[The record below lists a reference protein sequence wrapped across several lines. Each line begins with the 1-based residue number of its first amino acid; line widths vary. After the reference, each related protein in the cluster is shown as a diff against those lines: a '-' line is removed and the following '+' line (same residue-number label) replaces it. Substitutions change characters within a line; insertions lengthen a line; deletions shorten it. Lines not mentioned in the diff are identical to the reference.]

1 MTLHVCDG
9 AFPFSEVT
17 GISSGR
23 THEYKWFYANQDWSE
38 VSTRRFTLSIP
49 PNNDAT
55 GAPTISGTARVGR
68 VLTADVSGI
77 ADVDGLPDVLTFE
90 YQWLRVAG
98 GNEADED
105 IAGATGS
112 TYRPVAADAGKQ
124 VRVRVSFT
132 DKLGGEE
139 SAISQVYPNPG
150 TIAANAAPTG
160 AHRTVTVAE
169 DEPYTFGALEFEFAD
184 TDGDALAGV
193 KITALPAAGKG
204 TLALDGVAVEADG
217 VVEASDLGKL
227 VYTPPADAN
236 GSGYGSFT
244 FKVSDGGSESAA
256 HYTMTIDVTAVNDA
270 ATGAPTISGTA
281 RVGQELTAD
290 ASGIADVD
298 RLPDVS
304 TFEYQWLQV
313 DGGSDTDVEGATAKT
328 YRLAAGDEGKQ
339 LKVRVSFTDLDGT
352 EESLTSAA
360 YPSSGSVGESLA
372 CHAPDLGERRE
383 VWTGL
388 LSVAAGNNGAFGDF
402 YGYYDGI
409 GGSVDNPNI
418 EFGAYRFTV
427 DAAFHPSEGSRK
439 GALYFST
446 VNYFTNEPRLKM
458 TLHVCGEDF
467 PYTASTGVLFW
478 GQHRAWSY
486 ANQDW
491 SEVSTRRLRL
501 SIPPDNDATGVPTIS
516 GTARVGEELTADAGA
531 IADVDGLPDVT
542 TFEYQWVR
550 VASGSEADIDGAT
563 GSTYRSVEAD
573 AGTQVRVRVSFTD
586 KLGGEESAI
595 SEVYPN
601 PGTIAANTAPTAA
614 NGTVTVDEDTSYTFQ
629 TGDFAFADEDDGDVL
644 ASVKITALPAA
655 GTLALDGTAVTADQ
669 EIAASDLGKL
679 TYTPPA
685 DANDPGYASFTFKV
699 SDGTSE
705 SAAPYTVTIDVTA
718 VNDAA
723 TGAPTITGTARV
735 GQVLTAE
742 ASGIADVDGLPA
754 ASTFAWQWLRAG
766 SGSDTVIA
774 GATARTYRLVA
785 GDAGKK
791 FKVRVGFT
799 DLDGTAEALTSAAYP
814 AALEQVVP
822 NAVPTSANLAV
833 TVDEDTSDTFQ
844 TGDFAFADED
854 DGDVLASVKITA
866 LPAAGTLAL
875 DGTAVAADQEIAASD
890 LGKLVYTP
898 PADANDPG
906 YASFAFKVSDGTSES
921 AAPYTVTI
929 DVTAVNDAATGAPTI
944 TGTARVGQVLTAEA
958 SGIADVDGL
967 PAASTFAWQWL
978 RVDSGSDTVIA
989 GATART
995 YRLVAGDAGKKFKVR
1010 VGFTDLDGTAEALAS
1025 AAYPAALEQVVPNAV
1040 PTSVNL
1046 AVTVDE
1052 DTSYTFQTGDF
1063 AFADEDDGDVLA
1075 SVKITALPAAGTL
1088 ALDGTA
1094 VTADREIA
1102 ASDLGKLTY
1111 TPPAD
1116 ANDPGY
1122 ASFAFKVSD
1131 GTSESASPYTVTIDV
1146 TAVNDAATGA
1156 PTITGTARVGQVL
1169 TAEASGIA
1177 DVDGLPAASTFA
1189 WQWLRV
1195 DSGSD
1200 TVIAGATARTYRLA
1214 AGDAGKKF
1222 KVRVGFTDLDGTAEA
1237 LTSAA
1242 YPASQSVEQNA
1253 APTGANNTV
1262 TVAEDG
1268 SHTFAAPEFGF
1279 ADTDGDVL
1287 VSVKLVTLPAAGKGT
1302 LTLGGVPVRANQ
1314 VIGTS
1319 DLGRLVYTPP
1329 ADAND
1334 PGYASFTFKVSDGTS
1349 ESAAPYTVTIDVTA
1363 VNDAATGAPTITGTA
1378 RVGQVLTADASGI
1391 ADVDGLPAASTFAW
1405 QWLQAGSGSDT
1416 VIAGATARTYRLAA
1430 GDAGKKFKVRV
1441 GFTDL
1446 DGTAEALT
1454 SAAYP
1459 ASQSVE
1465 QNAAPTGANNTVT
1478 VEEDGSHTFAAPEF
1492 GFADTDGDVL
1502 VSVKLVTLPAAG
1514 KGTLTL
1520 GGVPVRANQ
1529 VIGTSDLG
1537 RLVYTPPADAND
1549 PGYASFTFK
1558 VSDGTSES
1566 AAPYTVTIDVT
1577 AVNDAATGAPTI
1589 TGTARVGQVLTA
1601 DASGIADVDGL
1612 PAASTFAW
1620 QWLQAGSGSDTVIAG
1635 ATART
1640 YRLAAGDAGKKFKV
1654 RVGFTDLDGTAEA
1667 LTSAAYPASQSVEQ
1681 NAAPTGANNT
1691 VTVAEDGSHTFAAPE
1706 FGFADTDGDV
1716 LVSVK
1721 LVTLP
1726 AAGKGT
1732 LTLGGV
1738 PVRANQVIGTSDLG
1752 RLVYTPPADANDPG
1766 YASFTFK
1773 VSDGT
1778 SESAAPYTVTIDVT
1792 AVNDAATGAPT
1803 ITGTARVGQVLTAD
1817 ASGIADVDGLPA
1829 ASTFAWQWL
1838 QAGSGSDTVIAGA
1851 TARTYRLAAG
1861 DAGKKFKVRVGFT
1874 DLDGTA
1880 EALTS
1885 AAYPASQSVEQN
1897 AAPTGANNTVTV
1909 EEDGSHTFAAPEFG
1923 FADTD
1928 GDVLVSVKLVTLPAA
1943 GKGTLT
1949 LGGVPV
1955 RANQVIGT
1963 SDLGRLVY
1971 TPPADANDPG
1981 YASFTFKVSDGT
1993 SESAAPYT
2001 VTIDVTAVNDA
2012 ATGAPTITGTAR
2024 VGQVLTADA
2033 SGIADV
2039 DGLPA
2044 ASTFA
2049 WQWLQAGSGSDTVI
2063 AGATARTY
2071 RLVAGDAGKKFKVRV
2086 GFTDLDG
2093 TAEALTSAA
2102 YPASQSVEQNAAPTS
2117 ANLAVTVDEDT
2128 SYTFRTGDFAFADT
2142 DGDVLVSV
2150 KLVTLPAAG
2159 KGTLTLGGVPVRAN
2173 QVIGTS
2179 DLGRLVY
2186 TPPADANDPGY
2197 ASFTFKVSD
2206 GTSESAAPY
2215 TVTIDVTAVNDA
2227 ATGAPTITGTA
2238 RVGQVLTADASGI
2251 ADVDGL
2257 PAASTFAWQWLQA
2270 GSGSDTVIAGAT
2282 ARTYRL
2288 VAGDAGKK
2296 FKVRVGFTD
2305 LDGTAEALTSAAYP
2319 ASQSVEQNAAPTGA
2333 NNTVT
2338 VEEDGSHTFAAP
2350 EFGFADTD
2358 GDVLVSVK
2366 LVTLPAAGKGT
2377 LTLGGVPVRAN
2388 QVIGTSDLGRLVYT
2402 PPADANDPG
2411 YASFTFK
2418 VSDGTSESAAP
2429 YTVTIDVTAVNDA
2442 ATGAPTITGT
2452 ARVGQVLTAD
2462 ASGIADVDGLPAAST
2477 FAWQWLQAGSGSD
2490 TVIAGATARTY
2501 RLVAGDAGKKF
2512 KVRVGFTDLDGTA
2525 EALTS
2530 AAYPASQS
2538 VEQNA
2543 APTGAN
2549 NTVTVEEDGSHTF
2562 AAPEFGFSD
2571 TDGDVLVSVKLVT
2584 LPAAGK
2590 GTLTL
2595 GGVPVRANQVIGTSD
2610 LGRLVYTPPAD
2621 ANDPGYASFT
2631 FKVSDGTS
2639 ESAAPYTVTIDV
2651 TAVNDAATGA
2661 PTITGTAR
2669 VGQVLT
2675 ADASGIADVDGLP
2688 AASTFAWQWLQ
2699 AGSGSDTVIAGATA
2713 RTYRLVA
2720 GDAGKKFK
2728 VRVGFTDLDGT
2739 AEALTSAAY
2748 PASQSVEQN
2757 AAPTGANNTVTVAE
2771 DGSHTFAAPEFG
2783 FSDTDGDVLVSVKLV
2798 TLPAAGKGTL
2808 TLGGV
2813 PVRANQVIGTSD
2825 LGRLVYTPPADA
2837 NDPGYASFTFKV
2849 SDGTSESA
2857 APYTVTIDV
2866 TAVNDAATGAP
2877 TISGTARVGQ
2887 VLTAD
2892 ASGIADVDG
2901 LPAASTFAWQW
2912 LRAGSGSDT
2921 VIAGATARTYRL
2933 VAGDAGKKFK
2943 VRVGFTD
2950 LDGTAEALTS
2960 AAYPASQSV
2969 EQNAAPTS
2977 ANLAVTVDEDTS
2989 YTFRTGDFA
2998 FADTDGDVLVSVKL
3012 VTLPAAGKGT
3022 LTLGGVPVRANQVI
3036 GTSDLGRLVYT
3047 PPADANDPGYAS
3059 FTFKVSDGT
3068 SESAAPYT
3076 VTIDVT
3082 AVNDAAT
3089 GAPTISGTARV
3100 GQVLTAECERDR
3112 GCGRVAC
3119 GLDLRLAVAAG
3130 RQRERY
3136 GDRRGDGQ
3144 DLPPG
3149 GGGRGEE
3156 VQGAGGVHGP

>member
-1 MTLHVCDG
+1 M
-9 AFPFSEVT
+9 
-17 GISSGR
+17 R
-23 THEYKWFYANQDWSE
+23 T
-38 VSTRRFTLSIP
+38 
-49 PNNDAT
+49 
-55 GAPTISGTARVGR
+55 
-68 VLTADVSGI
+68 
-77 ADVDGLPDVLTFE
+77 
-90 YQWLRVAG
+90 
-98 GNEADED
+98 
-105 IAGATGS
+105 
-112 TYRPVAADAGKQ
+112 
-124 VRVRVSFT
+124 
-132 DKLGGEE
+132 
-139 SAISQVYPNPG
+139 
-150 TIAANAAPTG
+150 
-160 AHRTVTVAE
+160 
-169 DEPYTFGALEFEFAD
+169 
-184 TDGDALAGV
+184 TDGDVLVSV
-193 KITALPAAGKG
+193 KLVTLPAAGKG
-204 TLALDGVAVEADG
+204 TLTLGGVPVRANQVIG
-217 VVEASDLGKL
+217 TSDLGRL
-227 VYTPPADAN
+227 V
-236 GSGYGSFT
+236 
-244 FKVSDGGSESAA
+244 
-256 HYTMTIDVTAVNDA
+256 
-270 ATGAPTISGTA
+270 
-281 RVGQELTAD
+281 
-290 ASGIADVD
+290 
-298 RLPDVS
+298 
-304 TFEYQWLQV
+304 
-313 DGGSDTDVEGATAKT
+313 
-328 YRLAAGDEGKQ
+328 
-339 LKVRVSFTDLDGT
+339 
-352 EESLTSAA
+352 
-360 YPSSGSVGESLA
+360 
-372 CHAPDLGERRE
+372 
-383 VWTGL
+383 
-388 LSVAAGNNGAFGDF
+388 
-402 YGYYDGI
+402 
-409 GGSVDNPNI
+409 
-418 EFGAYRFTV
+418 
-427 DAAFHPSEGSRK
+427 
-439 GALYFST
+439 
-446 VNYFTNEPRLKM
+446 
-458 TLHVCGEDF
+458 
-467 PYTASTGVLFW
+467 
-478 GQHRAWSY
+478 
-486 ANQDW
+486 
-491 SEVSTRRLRL
+491 
-501 SIPPDNDATGVPTIS
+501 
-516 GTARVGEELTADAGA
+516 
-531 IADVDGLPDVT
+531 
-542 TFEYQWVR
+542 
-550 VASGSEADIDGAT
+550 
-563 GSTYRSVEAD
+563 
-573 AGTQVRVRVSFTD
+573 
-586 KLGGEESAI
+586 
-595 SEVYPN
+595 
-601 PGTIAANTAPTAA
+601 
-614 NGTVTVDEDTSYTFQ
+614 
-629 TGDFAFADEDDGDVL
+629 
-644 ASVKITALPAA
+644 
-655 GTLALDGTAVTADQ
+655 
-669 EIAASDLGKL
+669 
-679 TYTPPA
+679 YTPPA

-735 GQVLTAE
+735 GQVLTA
-742 ASGIADVDGLPA
+742 D
-754 ASTFAWQWLRAG
+754 
-766 SGSDTVIA
+766 
-774 GATARTYRLVA
+774 
-785 GDAGKK
+785 
-791 FKVRVGFT
+791 
-799 DLDGTAEALTSAAYP
+799 
-814 AALEQVVP
+814 
-822 NAVPTSANLAV
+822 
-833 TVDEDTSDTFQ
+833 
-844 TGDFAFADED
+844 
-854 DGDVLASVKITA
+854 
-866 LPAAGTLAL
+866 
-875 DGTAVAADQEIAASD
+875 
-890 LGKLVYTP
+890 
-898 PADANDPG
+898 
-906 YASFAFKVSDGTSES
+906 
-921 AAPYTVTI
+921 
-929 DVTAVNDAATGAPTI
+929 
-944 TGTARVGQVLTAEA
+944 A

-1010 VGFTDLDGTAEALAS
+1010 VGFTDLDGTAEALTS
-1025 AAYPAALEQVVPNAV
+1025 AAYPASQSVEQNAA
-1040 PTSVNL
+1040 PTGANNT
-1046 AVTVDE
+1046 VTVEE
-1052 DTSYTFQTGDF
+1052 DGSHTFAAPEFG
-1063 AFADEDDGDVLA
+1063 FADTDGDVLV
-1075 SVKITALPAAGTL
+1075 SVKLVTLPAAGKGTL
-1088 ALDGTA
+1088 TLGGVPVRANQVIGT
-1094 VTADREIA
+1094 
-1102 ASDLGKLTY
+1102 SDLGRLVY

-1122 ASFAFKVSD
+1122 ASFTFKVSD
-1131 GTSESASPYTVTIDV
+1131 GTSESAAPYTVTIDV

-1156 PTITGTARVGQVL
+1156 PTISGTARVGQVL
-1169 TAEASGIA
+1169 TADASGIA

-1189 WQWLRV
+1189 WQWLQAG
-1195 DSGSD
+1195 SGSD

-1262 TVAEDG
+1262 TVEEDG

-1620 QWLQAGSGSDTVIAG
+1620 QWLQVDSGSDTVIAG

-1667 LTSAAYPASQSVEQ
+1667 LTSAAYPAALEQ
-1681 NAAPTGANNT
+1681 VVPNAVPTSANLA
-1691 VTVAEDGSHTFAAPE
+1691 VTVDEDTSYTFQTGDFA
-1706 FGFADTDGDV
+1706 FADGDDGDV
-1716 LVSVK
+1716 LASVK
-1721 LVTLP
+1721 ITALP
-1726 AAGKGT
+1726 AAGTLALDGT
-1732 LTLGGV
+1732 AVT
-1738 PVRANQVIGTSDLG
+1738 ADQEIAASDLG
-1752 RLVYTPPADANDPG
+1752 KLVYTPPADANDPG

-1803 ITGTARVGQVLTAD
+1803 ITGTARVGQVLTAE

-1838 QAGSGSDTVIAGA
+1838 Q
-1851 TARTYRLAAG
+1851 
-1861 DAGKKFKVRVGFT
+1861 
-1874 DLDGTA
+1874 
-1880 EALTS
+1880 
-1885 AAYPASQSVEQN
+1885 
-1897 AAPTGANNTVTV
+1897 
-1909 EEDGSHTFAAPEFG
+1909 
-1923 FADTD
+1923 
-1928 GDVLVSVKLVTLPAA
+1928 
-1943 GKGTLT
+1943 
-1949 LGGVPV
+1949 
-1955 RANQVIGT
+1955 
-1963 SDLGRLVY
+1963 
-1971 TPPADANDPG
+1971 
-1981 YASFTFKVSDGT
+1981 
-1993 SESAAPYT
+1993 
-2001 VTIDVTAVNDA
+2001 
-2012 ATGAPTITGTAR
+2012 
-2024 VGQVLTADA
+2024 
-2033 SGIADV
+2033 V
-2039 DGLPA
+2039 D
-2044 ASTFA
+2044 
-2049 WQWLQAGSGSDTVI
+2049 
-2063 AGATARTY
+2063 
-2071 RLVAGDAGKKFKVRV
+2071 
-2086 GFTDLDG
+2086 
-2093 TAEALTSAA
+2093 
-2102 YPASQSVEQNAAPTS
+2102 
-2117 ANLAVTVDEDT
+2117 
-2128 SYTFRTGDFAFADT
+2128 
-2142 DGDVLVSV
+2142 
-2150 KLVTLPAAG
+2150 
-2159 KGTLTLGGVPVRAN
+2159 
-2173 QVIGTS
+2173 
-2179 DLGRLVY
+2179 
-2186 TPPADANDPGY
+2186 
-2197 ASFTFKVSD
+2197 
-2206 GTSESAAPY
+2206 
-2215 TVTIDVTAVNDA
+2215 
-2227 ATGAPTITGTA
+2227 
-2238 RVGQVLTADASGI
+2238 
-2251 ADVDGL
+2251 
-2257 PAASTFAWQWLQA
+2257 
-2270 GSGSDTVIAGAT
+2270 SGSDTVIAGAT

-2477 FAWQWLQAGSGSD
+2477 FAWQWLQVDSGSD

-2501 RLVAGDAGKKF
+2501 RLA
-2512 KVRVGFTDLDGTA
+2512 
-2525 EALTS
+2525 
-2530 AAYPASQS
+2530 
-2538 VEQNA
+2538 
-2543 APTGAN
+2543 
-2549 NTVTVEEDGSHTF
+2549 
-2562 AAPEFGFSD
+2562 
-2571 TDGDVLVSVKLVT
+2571 
-2584 LPAAGK
+2584 
-2590 GTLTL
+2590 
-2595 GGVPVRANQVIGTSD
+2595 
-2610 LGRLVYTPPAD
+2610 
-2621 ANDPGYASFT
+2621 
-2631 FKVSDGTS
+2631 
-2639 ESAAPYTVTIDV
+2639 
-2651 TAVNDAATGA
+2651 
-2661 PTITGTAR
+2661 
-2669 VGQVLT
+2669 
-2675 ADASGIADVDGLP
+2675 
-2688 AASTFAWQWLQ
+2688 
-2699 AGSGSDTVIAGATA
+2699 
-2713 RTYRLVA
+2713 
-2720 GDAGKKFK
+2720 
-2728 VRVGFTDLDGT
+2728 
-2739 AEALTSAAY
+2739 
-2748 PASQSVEQN
+2748 
-2757 AAPTGANNTVTVAE
+2757 
-2771 DGSHTFAAPEFG
+2771 
-2783 FSDTDGDVLVSVKLV
+2783 
-2798 TLPAAGKGTL
+2798 
-2808 TLGGV
+2808 
-2813 PVRANQVIGTSD
+2813 
-2825 LGRLVYTPPADA
+2825 
-2837 NDPGYASFTFKV
+2837 
-2849 SDGTSESA
+2849 
-2857 APYTVTIDV
+2857 
-2866 TAVNDAATGAP
+2866 
-2877 TISGTARVGQ
+2877 
-2887 VLTAD
+2887 
-2892 ASGIADVDG
+2892 
-2901 LPAASTFAWQW
+2901 
-2912 LRAGSGSDT
+2912 
-2921 VIAGATARTYRL
+2921 
-2933 VAGDAGKKFK
+2933 AGDAGKKFK

-3089 GAPTISGTARV
+3089 GAPTITGTARVGQVLTADASGIADVDGLPAASTFAWQWLQVGSGSDTVIGGATARTYRLAAGDAGKKFKVRVGFTDLDGTAEALTSAAYPASQSVEQNAAPTGANNTVTVEEDGSHTFAAPEFGFADTDGDVLVSVKLVTLPAAGKGTLTLGGVPVRANQVIGTSDLGRLVYTPPADANDPGYASFTFKVSDGTSESAAPYTVTIDVTAVNDAATGAPTITGTARVGQVLTADASGIADVDGLPAASTFAWQWLQVGSGSDTVIAGATARTYRLVAGDAGKKFKVRVGFTDLDGTAEALTSAAYPASQSVEQNAAPTGANNTVTVEEDGSHTFAAPEFGFADTDGDVLVSVKLVTLPAAGKGTLTLGGVPVRANQVIGTSDLGRLVYTPPADANDPGYASFTFKVSDGTSESAAPYTVTIDVTAVNDAATGAPTITGTARV
-3100 GQVLTAECERDR
+3100 GQVLTAEASGIADVDGLPAPSTFAWQWLQVDSGSDTVIAGATARTYRLVAGDA
-3112 GCGRVAC
+3112 GKKFKVRV
-3119 GLDLRLAVAAG
+3119 GFTDLDGTAEALTSAAYPASQSVEQNAAPTGANNTVTVEEDGSHTFAAPEFGFADTDGDVLVSVKLVTLPAAG
-3130 RQRERY
+3130 K
-3136 GDRRGDGQ
+3136 GT
-3144 DLPPG
+3144 LTL
-3149 GGGRGEE
+3149 
-3156 VQGAGGVHGP
+3156 GGVPVRANQVIGTSDLGRLVYTPPADANDPGYASFTFKVSDGTSESAAPYTVTMT

>member
-1 MTLHVCDG
+1 M
-9 AFPFSEVT
+9 
-17 GISSGR
+17 
-23 THEYKWFYANQDWSE
+23 
-38 VSTRRFTLSIP
+38 
-49 PNNDAT
+49 
-55 GAPTISGTARVGR
+55 
-68 VLTADVSGI
+68 
-77 ADVDGLPDVLTFE
+77 
-90 YQWLRVAG
+90 
-98 GNEADED
+98 
-105 IAGATGS
+105 
-112 TYRPVAADAGKQ
+112 
-124 VRVRVSFT
+124 
-132 DKLGGEE
+132 
-139 SAISQVYPNPG
+139 
-150 TIAANAAPTG
+150 
-160 AHRTVTVAE
+160 
-169 DEPYTFGALEFEFAD
+169 
-184 TDGDALAGV
+184 
-193 KITALPAAGKG
+193 
-204 TLALDGVAVEADG
+204 
-217 VVEASDLGKL
+217 
-227 VYTPPADAN
+227 
-236 GSGYGSFT
+236 
-244 FKVSDGGSESAA
+244 
-256 HYTMTIDVTAVNDA
+256 
-270 ATGAPTISGTA
+270 
-281 RVGQELTAD
+281 
-290 ASGIADVD
+290 
-298 RLPDVS
+298 
-304 TFEYQWLQV
+304 
-313 DGGSDTDVEGATAKT
+313 
-328 YRLAAGDEGKQ
+328 
-339 LKVRVSFTDLDGT
+339 
-352 EESLTSAA
+352 
-360 YPSSGSVGESLA
+360 
-372 CHAPDLGERRE
+372 
-383 VWTGL
+383 
-388 LSVAAGNNGAFGDF
+388 
-402 YGYYDGI
+402 
-409 GGSVDNPNI
+409 
-418 EFGAYRFTV
+418 
-427 DAAFHPSEGSRK
+427 
-439 GALYFST
+439 
-446 VNYFTNEPRLKM
+446 
-458 TLHVCGEDF
+458 
-467 PYTASTGVLFW
+467 
-478 GQHRAWSY
+478 
-486 ANQDW
+486 
-491 SEVSTRRLRL
+491 
-501 SIPPDNDATGVPTIS
+501 
-516 GTARVGEELTADAGA
+516 
-531 IADVDGLPDVT
+531 
-542 TFEYQWVR
+542 
-550 VASGSEADIDGAT
+550 
-563 GSTYRSVEAD
+563 
-573 AGTQVRVRVSFTD
+573 
-586 KLGGEESAI
+586 
-595 SEVYPN
+595 
-601 PGTIAANTAPTAA
+601 
-614 NGTVTVDEDTSYTFQ
+614 
-629 TGDFAFADEDDGDVL
+629 
-644 ASVKITALPAA
+644 
-655 GTLALDGTAVTADQ
+655 
-669 EIAASDLGKL
+669 
-679 TYTPPA
+679 
-685 DANDPGYASFTFKV
+685 
-699 SDGTSE
+699 
-705 SAAPYTVTIDVTA
+705 
-718 VNDAA
+718 
-723 TGAPTITGTARV
+723 
-735 GQVLTAE
+735 
-742 ASGIADVDGLPA
+742 
-754 ASTFAWQWLRAG
+754 
-766 SGSDTVIA
+766 
-774 GATARTYRLVA
+774 
-785 GDAGKK
+785 
-791 FKVRVGFT
+791 
-799 DLDGTAEALTSAAYP
+799 
-814 AALEQVVP
+814 
-822 NAVPTSANLAV
+822 
-833 TVDEDTSDTFQ
+833 
-844 TGDFAFADED
+844 
-854 DGDVLASVKITA
+854 
-866 LPAAGTLAL
+866 
-875 DGTAVAADQEIAASD
+875 
-890 LGKLVYTP
+890 
-898 PADANDPG
+898 
-906 YASFAFKVSDGTSES
+906 
-921 AAPYTVTI
+921 
-929 DVTAVNDAATGAPTI
+929 
-944 TGTARVGQVLTAEA
+944 
-958 SGIADVDGL
+958 
-967 PAASTFAWQWL
+967 
-978 RVDSGSDTVIA
+978 
-989 GATART
+989 
-995 YRLVAGDAGKKFKVR
+995 
-1010 VGFTDLDGTAEALAS
+1010 
-1025 AAYPAALEQVVPNAV
+1025 
-1040 PTSVNL
+1040 
-1046 AVTVDE
+1046 
-1052 DTSYTFQTGDF
+1052 
-1063 AFADEDDGDVLA
+1063 
-1075 SVKITALPAAGTL
+1075 
-1088 ALDGTA
+1088 
-1094 VTADREIA
+1094 
-1102 ASDLGKLTY
+1102 
-1111 TPPAD
+1111 
-1116 ANDPGY
+1116 
-1122 ASFAFKVSD
+1122 
-1131 GTSESASPYTVTIDV
+1131 
-1146 TAVNDAATGA
+1146 
-1156 PTITGTARVGQVL
+1156 
-1169 TAEASGIA
+1169 
-1177 DVDGLPAASTFA
+1177 
-1189 WQWLRV
+1189 
-1195 DSGSD
+1195 
-1200 TVIAGATARTYRLA
+1200 IAGATARTYRLA

-1262 TVAEDG
+1262 TVA
-1268 SHTFAAPEFGF
+1268 
-1279 ADTDGDVL
+1279 
-1287 VSVKLVTLPAAGKGT
+1287 
-1302 LTLGGVPVRANQ
+1302 
-1314 VIGTS
+1314 
-1319 DLGRLVYTPP
+1319 
-1329 ADAND
+1329 
-1334 PGYASFTFKVSDGTS
+1334 
-1349 ESAAPYTVTIDVTA
+1349 
-1363 VNDAATGAPTITGTA
+1363 
-1378 RVGQVLTADASGI
+1378 
-1391 ADVDGLPAASTFAW
+1391 
-1405 QWLQAGSGSDT
+1405 
-1416 VIAGATARTYRLAA
+1416 
-1430 GDAGKKFKVRV
+1430 
-1441 GFTDL
+1441 
-1446 DGTAEALT
+1446 
-1454 SAAYP
+1454 
-1459 ASQSVE
+1459 
-1465 QNAAPTGANNTVT
+1465 
-1478 VEEDGSHTFAAPEF
+1478 EDGSHTFAAPEF

-2071 RLVAGDAGKKFKVRV
+2071 RLAAGDAGKKFKVRV

-2102 YPASQSVEQNAAPTS
+2102 YPASQSVEQNAAPTG
-2117 ANLAVTVDEDT
+2117 ANNTVTVEEDG
-2128 SYTFRTGDFAFADT
+2128 SHTFAAPEFGFADT

-2288 VAGDAGKK
+2288 AAGDAGKKFKVRVGFTDLDGTAEALTSAAYPASQSVEQNAAPTGANNTVTVEEDGSHTFAAPEFGFADTDGDVLVSVKLVTLPAAGKGTLTLGGVPVRANQVIGTSDLGRLVYTPPADANDPGYASFTFKVSDGTSESAAPYTVTIDVTAVNDAATGAPTITGTARVGQVLTADASGIADVDGLPAASTFAWQWLQAGSGSDTVIAGATARTYRLAAGDAGKKFKVRVGFTDLDGTAEALTSAAYPASQSVEQNAAPTSANLAVTVDEDTSYTFRTGDFAFADTDDGDVLASVKITALPAAGTLALDGTAVTADQEIAASDLGKLVYTPPADANDPGYASFTFKVSDGTSESAAPYTVTIDVTAVNDAATGAPTITGTARVGQVLTADASGIADVDGLPAASTFAWQWLQAGSGSDTVIAGATARTYRLAAGDAGKK

-2543 APTGAN
+2543 APT
-2549 NTVTVEEDGSHTF
+2549 
-2562 AAPEFGFSD
+2562 
-2571 TDGDVLVSVKLVT
+2571 
-2584 LPAAGK
+2584 
-2590 GTLTL
+2590 
-2595 GGVPVRANQVIGTSD
+2595 
-2610 LGRLVYTPPAD
+2610 
-2621 ANDPGYASFT
+2621 
-2631 FKVSDGTS
+2631 
-2639 ESAAPYTVTIDV
+2639 
-2651 TAVNDAATGA
+2651 
-2661 PTITGTAR
+2661 
-2669 VGQVLT
+2669 VG
-2675 ADASGIADVDGLP
+2675 
-2688 AASTFAWQWLQ
+2688 
-2699 AGSGSDTVIAGATA
+2699 
-2713 RTYRLVA
+2713 
-2720 GDAGKKFK
+2720 
-2728 VRVGFTDLDGT
+2728 
-2739 AEALTSAAY
+2739 
-2748 PASQSVEQN
+2748 EQ
-2757 AAPTGANNTVTVAE
+2757 
-2771 DGSHTFAAPEFG
+2771 H
-2783 FSDTDGDVLVSVKLV
+2783 
-2798 TLPAAGKGTL
+2798 
-2808 TLGGV
+2808 
-2813 PVRANQVIGTSD
+2813 
-2825 LGRLVYTPPADA
+2825 
-2837 NDPGYASFTFKV
+2837 
-2849 SDGTSESA
+2849 
-2857 APYTVTIDV
+2857 
-2866 TAVNDAATGAP
+2866 
-2877 TISGTARVGQ
+2877 
-2887 VLTAD
+2887 
-2892 ASGIADVDG
+2892 
-2901 LPAASTFAWQW
+2901 
-2912 LRAGSGSDT
+2912 
-2921 VIAGATARTYRL
+2921 
-2933 VAGDAGKKFK
+2933 
-2943 VRVGFTD
+2943 
-2950 LDGTAEALTS
+2950 
-2960 AAYPASQSV
+2960 
-2969 EQNAAPTS
+2969 
-2977 ANLAVTVDEDTS
+2977 
-2989 YTFRTGDFA
+2989 
-2998 FADTDGDVLVSVKL
+2998 
-3012 VTLPAAGKGT
+3012 
-3022 LTLGGVPVRANQVI
+3022 
-3036 GTSDLGRLVYT
+3036 
-3047 PPADANDPGYAS
+3047 
-3059 FTFKVSDGT
+3059 
-3068 SESAAPYT
+3068 
-3076 VTIDVT
+3076 
-3082 AVNDAAT
+3082 
-3089 GAPTISGTARV
+3089 
-3100 GQVLTAECERDR
+3100 
-3112 GCGRVAC
+3112 
-3119 GLDLRLAVAAG
+3119 
-3130 RQRERY
+3130 
-3136 GDRRGDGQ
+3136 GDG
-3144 DLPPG
+3144 
-3149 GGGRGEE
+3149 
-3156 VQGAGGVHGP
+3156 

>member
-1 MTLHVCDG
+1 M
-9 AFPFSEVT
+9 
-17 GISSGR
+17 
-23 THEYKWFYANQDWSE
+23 
-38 VSTRRFTLSIP
+38 
-49 PNNDAT
+49 
-55 GAPTISGTARVGR
+55 
-68 VLTADVSGI
+68 
-77 ADVDGLPDVLTFE
+77 
-90 YQWLRVAG
+90 
-98 GNEADED
+98 
-105 IAGATGS
+105 
-112 TYRPVAADAGKQ
+112 
-124 VRVRVSFT
+124 
-132 DKLGGEE
+132 
-139 SAISQVYPNPG
+139 
-150 TIAANAAPTG
+150 
-160 AHRTVTVAE
+160 
-169 DEPYTFGALEFEFAD
+169 
-184 TDGDALAGV
+184 
-193 KITALPAAGKG
+193 
-204 TLALDGVAVEADG
+204 
-217 VVEASDLGKL
+217 
-227 VYTPPADAN
+227 
-236 GSGYGSFT
+236 
-244 FKVSDGGSESAA
+244 
-256 HYTMTIDVTAVNDA
+256 
-270 ATGAPTISGTA
+270 
-281 RVGQELTAD
+281 
-290 ASGIADVD
+290 
-298 RLPDVS
+298 
-304 TFEYQWLQV
+304 
-313 DGGSDTDVEGATAKT
+313 
-328 YRLAAGDEGKQ
+328 
-339 LKVRVSFTDLDGT
+339 
-352 EESLTSAA
+352 
-360 YPSSGSVGESLA
+360 
-372 CHAPDLGERRE
+372 
-383 VWTGL
+383 
-388 LSVAAGNNGAFGDF
+388 
-402 YGYYDGI
+402 
-409 GGSVDNPNI
+409 
-418 EFGAYRFTV
+418 
-427 DAAFHPSEGSRK
+427 
-439 GALYFST
+439 
-446 VNYFTNEPRLKM
+446 
-458 TLHVCGEDF
+458 
-467 PYTASTGVLFW
+467 
-478 GQHRAWSY
+478 
-486 ANQDW
+486 
-491 SEVSTRRLRL
+491 
-501 SIPPDNDATGVPTIS
+501 
-516 GTARVGEELTADAGA
+516 
-531 IADVDGLPDVT
+531 
-542 TFEYQWVR
+542 
-550 VASGSEADIDGAT
+550 
-563 GSTYRSVEAD
+563 
-573 AGTQVRVRVSFTD
+573 
-586 KLGGEESAI
+586 
-595 SEVYPN
+595 
-601 PGTIAANTAPTAA
+601 
-614 NGTVTVDEDTSYTFQ
+614 
-629 TGDFAFADEDDGDVL
+629 
-644 ASVKITALPAA
+644 
-655 GTLALDGTAVTADQ
+655 
-669 EIAASDLGKL
+669 
-679 TYTPPA
+679 
-685 DANDPGYASFTFKV
+685 
-699 SDGTSE
+699 
-705 SAAPYTVTIDVTA
+705 
-718 VNDAA
+718 
-723 TGAPTITGTARV
+723 
-735 GQVLTAE
+735 
-742 ASGIADVDGLPA
+742 PA
-754 ASTFAWQWLRAG
+754 ASTFAWQWLQVD
-766 SGSDTVIA
+766 SGSDTEIG
-774 GATARTYRLVA
+774 GATARTYRLAA

-814 AALEQVVP
+814 ASQSVEQ
-822 NAVPTSANLAV
+822 NAAPTGANNTV
-833 TVDEDTSDTFQ
+833 TVAEDGSHTFAAPEF
-844 TGDFAFADED
+844 GFADT
-854 DGDVLASVKITA
+854 DGDVLVSVKLVT
-866 LPAAGTLAL
+866 LPAAGKGTLTLGGVPVRANQVI
-875 DGTAVAADQEIAASD
+875 GTSD
-890 LGKLVYTP
+890 LGRLVYTP

-906 YASFAFKVSDGTSES
+906 YASFTFKVSDGTSES

-1010 VGFTDLDGTAEALAS
+1010 VGFTDLDGTAEALTS

-1094 VTADREIA
+1094 VTADQEIA
-1102 ASDLGKLTY
+1102 ASDLGKLVY

-1131 GTSESASPYTVTIDV
+1131 GTSESAAPYTVTINVTAVNDAATGAPTITGTARVGQVLTADASGIADVDGLPAASTFAWQWLQVDSGSDTVIAGATARTYRLVAGDAGKKFKVRVGFTDLDGTAEALTSAAYPASQSVEQNAAPTGANNTVTVAEDGSHTFAAPEFGFADTDGDVLVSVKLVTLPAAGKGTLTLGGVPVRANQVIGTSDLGRLVYTPPADANDPGYASFTFKVSDGTSESAAPYTVTIDV

-1200 TVIAGATARTYRLA
+1200 TVIAGATARTYRLVA
-1214 AGDAGKKF
+1214 GDAGKKFKVRVGFTDLDGTAEALTSAAYPASQSVEQNAAPTGANNTVTVEEDGSHTFAAPEFGFADTDGDVLVSVKLVTLPAAGKGTLTLGGVPVRANQVIGTSDLGRLVYTPPADANDPGYASFTFKVSDGTSESAAPYTVTIDVTAVNDAATGAPTITGTARVGQVLTAEASGIADVDGLPAASTFAWQWLRVDSGSDTVIAGATARTYRLVAGDAGKKFKVRVGFTDLDGTAEALTSAAYPAALEQVVPNAVPTSVNLAVTVDEDTSYTFQTGDFAFADEDDGDVLASVKITALPAAGTLALDGTAVTADQEIAASDLGKLVYTPPADANDPGYASFTFKVSDGTSESAAPYTVTINVTAVNDAATGAPTITGTARVGQVLTAEASGIADVDGLPAASTFAWQWLQVDSGSDTVIAGATARTYRLVAGDAGKKF

-1405 QWLQAGSGSDT
+1405 QWLQVDSGSDT
-1416 VIAGATARTYRLAA
+1416 VIAGATARTYRLVA

-1601 DASGIADVDGL
+1601 EASGIADVDGL

-1620 QWLQAGSGSDTVIAG
+1620 QWL
-1635 ATART
+1635 
-1640 YRLAAGDAGKKFKV
+1640 
-1654 RVGFTDLDGTAEA
+1654 RVD
-1667 LTSAAYPASQSVEQ
+1667 
-1681 NAAPTGANNT
+1681 
-1691 VTVAEDGSHTFAAPE
+1691 
-1706 FGFADTDGDV
+1706 
-1716 LVSVK
+1716 
-1721 LVTLP
+1721 
-1726 AAGKGT
+1726 
-1732 LTLGGV
+1732 
-1738 PVRANQVIGTSDLG
+1738 
-1752 RLVYTPPADANDPG
+1752 
-1766 YASFTFK
+1766 
-1773 VSDGT
+1773 
-1778 SESAAPYTVTIDVT
+1778 
-1792 AVNDAATGAPT
+1792 
-1803 ITGTARVGQVLTAD
+1803 
-1817 ASGIADVDGLPA
+1817 
-1829 ASTFAWQWL
+1829 
-1838 QAGSGSDTVIAGA
+1838 
-1851 TARTYRLAAG
+1851 
-1861 DAGKKFKVRVGFT
+1861 
-1874 DLDGTA
+1874 
-1880 EALTS
+1880 
-1885 AAYPASQSVEQN
+1885 
-1897 AAPTGANNTVTV
+1897 
-1909 EEDGSHTFAAPEFG
+1909 
-1923 FADTD
+1923 
-1928 GDVLVSVKLVTLPAA
+1928 
-1943 GKGTLT
+1943 
-1949 LGGVPV
+1949 
-1955 RANQVIGT
+1955 
-1963 SDLGRLVY
+1963 
-1971 TPPADANDPG
+1971 
-1981 YASFTFKVSDGT
+1981 
-1993 SESAAPYT
+1993 
-2001 VTIDVTAVNDA
+2001 
-2012 ATGAPTITGTAR
+2012 
-2024 VGQVLTADA
+2024 
-2033 SGIADV
+2033 
-2039 DGLPA
+2039 
-2044 ASTFA
+2044 
-2049 WQWLQAGSGSDTVI
+2049 
-2063 AGATARTY
+2063 
-2071 RLVAGDAGKKFKVRV
+2071 
-2086 GFTDLDG
+2086 
-2093 TAEALTSAA
+2093 
-2102 YPASQSVEQNAAPTS
+2102 
-2117 ANLAVTVDEDT
+2117 
-2128 SYTFRTGDFAFADT
+2128 
-2142 DGDVLVSV
+2142 
-2150 KLVTLPAAG
+2150 
-2159 KGTLTLGGVPVRAN
+2159 
-2173 QVIGTS
+2173 
-2179 DLGRLVY
+2179 
-2186 TPPADANDPGY
+2186 
-2197 ASFTFKVSD
+2197 
-2206 GTSESAAPY
+2206 
-2215 TVTIDVTAVNDA
+2215 
-2227 ATGAPTITGTA
+2227 
-2238 RVGQVLTADASGI
+2238 
-2251 ADVDGL
+2251 
-2257 PAASTFAWQWLQA
+2257 
-2270 GSGSDTVIAGAT
+2270 SGSDTVIAGAT

-2477 FAWQWLQAGSGSD
+2477 FAWQWLQVDSGSD

-2562 AAPEFGFSD
+2562 AAPEFGFAD

-2699 AGSGSDTVIAGATA
+2699 VDSGSDTVIAGATA

-2757 AAPTGANNTVTVAE
+2757 AAPTGANNTVTVEE

-2783 FSDTDGDVLVSVKLV
+2783 
-2798 TLPAAGKGTL
+2798 
-2808 TLGGV
+2808 
-2813 PVRANQVIGTSD
+2813 
-2825 LGRLVYTPPADA
+2825 
-2837 NDPGYASFTFKV
+2837 
-2849 SDGTSESA
+2849 
-2857 APYTVTIDV
+2857 
-2866 TAVNDAATGAP
+2866 
-2877 TISGTARVGQ
+2877 
-2887 VLTAD
+2887 
-2892 ASGIADVDG
+2892 
-2901 LPAASTFAWQW
+2901 
-2912 LRAGSGSDT
+2912 
-2921 VIAGATARTYRL
+2921 
-2933 VAGDAGKKFK
+2933 
-2943 VRVGFTD
+2943 
-2950 LDGTAEALTS
+2950 
-2960 AAYPASQSV
+2960 
-2969 EQNAAPTS
+2969 
-2977 ANLAVTVDEDTS
+2977 
-2989 YTFRTGDFA
+2989 

-3089 GAPTISGTARV
+3089 GAPTITGTARV
-3100 GQVLTAECERDR
+3100 GQVLTADASGIADVDGLPAASTFAWQWLQVDSGSDTVIAGATARTYRLVAGDA
-3112 GCGRVAC
+3112 GKKLKVRV
-3119 GLDLRLAVAAG
+3119 GFTDLDGTAEALTSAAYPADTQVEQNNAMTVTLALDPESSRESDDPGTTEVEEHRTTVTASLSHPSSADTTVTVTATAMSPAVAGDFELSNNKVLTIAAG
-3130 RQRERY
+3130 RTRSTGTVMITAVDNNMDGPDKHVMVSGVAANSHDEIDPADVMLTIRDDEESPLVTLVLTDTEIQEVDDADTSDVEENKTTITASLSHPSSAATTVTIAPIEDVLTVSGPLTIPAGQTSSSGSVTLTALDNSVPAVNAMVTVSATAVNEVGVTGPADVTLTIVDDEAPPAGTLRLVDGEVEHEGRLEMY
-3136 GDRRGDGQ
+3136 YDGQ
-3144 DLPPG
+3144 WGTICNDYWTNEDADVACKQLG
-3149 GGGRGEE
+3149 YSEGSEGNASIAIARGISGR
-3156 VQGAGGVHGP
+3156 VRDRFISTTCCARATRRACSCALAWTTSRWAATTAGTARTSACGVRPAARGYRARRR